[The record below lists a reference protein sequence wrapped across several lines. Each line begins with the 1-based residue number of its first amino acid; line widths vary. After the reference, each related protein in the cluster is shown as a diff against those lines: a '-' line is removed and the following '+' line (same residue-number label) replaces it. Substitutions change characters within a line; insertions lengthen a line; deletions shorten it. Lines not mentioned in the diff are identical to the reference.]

1 MVISSLFCHVIYI
14 VPPEDLNRRK
24 DGTTDSLL
32 EDVMPVIDAFSCPFI
47 HAGRLAVAAPLQ
59 VCGLDEVLHVCF
71 CFTLIAN
78 IINLDAA
85 DGAVVDVAC
94 VASYAFPPRMLPH
107 KHSGIV
113 VVQ

>member
-14 VPPEDLNRRK
+14 PPENWNGRE
-24 DGTTDSLL
+24 DGTTSSLL

-71 CFTLIAN
+71 CFTLIAY